1 LLRNGLR
8 PPLTREP
15 LRACRAGERADGHL
29 PGYGAA
35 NMMNV
40 SRGAVGALK
49 HQVNQEIGCV
59 EHPQKPE
66 ESLNYGSSGMDV
78 AAGDGLV
85 TAEALSYG
93 GFGCGR
99 RG

>member
-66 ESLNYGSSGMDV
+66 ESPNSSPAWIPLAIHSADSRVV
-78 AAGDGLV
+78 A
-85 TAEALSYG
+85 
-93 GFGCGR
+93 
-99 RG
+99 

>member
-66 ESLNYGSSGMDV
+66 ESLKSCPRYEV
-78 AAGDGLV
+78 KPQVRAGFVG
-85 TAEALSYG
+85 
-93 GFGCGR
+93 
-99 RG
+99 

>member
-1 LLRNGLR
+1 LLCNGLR

-66 ESLNYGSSGMDV
+66 ESPKNCSLFERRKCSV
-78 AAGDGLV
+78 FERHRHQV
-85 TAEALSYG
+85 TYSPVT
-93 GFGCGR
+93 R
-99 RG
+99 S